1 MIMSETA
8 KAFVTDGR
16 SLAALAIARSLG
28 SKGIEVH
35 CGDDFATNVTSFS
48 KYVKHRYV
56 YPQPE
61 TEPEKFINYLLGLVQ
76 REKYDLILPVR
87 DKTTELISQYK
98 DRFLDYTDLLI
109 ADYDV
114 IQKFMDKGET
124 IKLARDMGISI
135 PGTYFPEEES
145 IEEIQH
151 KVTYPALVRPRRS
164 SGSRGI
170 EYVNSKDDLIQA
182 YYRVRSQYGEPIIQE
197 YISHEGGHYSL
208 AALFDDNSN
217 PISTHV
223 YLEIKQYP
231 ISGGPAVNAIS
242 VEKPAWADEYLSFLK
257 DNNWV
262 GPAHMDILYDVNAD
276 KPRLLEVN
284 PRFWMSLNLS
294 IQSGVDF
301 PYLLYQL
308 ATGQK
313 VSPVLEYQTG
323 VIYRWI
329 LPNEILWFF
338 QTNNKIQGLKDL
350 LNFKEEGTCHAT
362 YSKKDL
368 KPLFGVFAQGLYFLA
383 HSEKRKFIFKRG
395 W

>member
-1 MIMSETA
+1 MNMSEVA
-8 KAFVTDGR
+8 KVFVTDGR

-48 KYVKHRYV
+48 RYVKHNYV

-61 TEPEKFINYLLGLVQ
+61 AEPERFVDFLLKLVE
-76 REKYDLILPVR
+76 RENYDLILPVR
-87 DKTTELISQYK
+87 DKTTEIISQYK
-98 DRFLDYTDLLI
+98 DRFLDRTNLLI
-109 ADYDV
+109 ADYNI

-124 IKLARDMGISI
+124 IKLARDAKVSI
-135 PGTYFPEEES
+135 PNTYFPEEES
-145 IEEIQH
+145 IEQISH

-170 EYVNSKDDLIQA
+170 EYVNSQNDLLKA
-182 YYRVRSQYGEPIIQE
+182 YHYVRSQYGEPIIQE
-197 YISHEGGHYSL
+197 YISHEGGHYSV
-208 AALFDDNSN
+208 ATLFDSNSN
-217 PISTHV
+217 PVSTHV
-223 YLEIKQYP
+223 YVETKQYP
-231 ISGGPAVNAIS
+231 ISGGPAVNAVS
-242 VEKPAWADEYLSFLK
+242 VEKPAWVDEYLRFLK

-262 GPAHMDILYDVNAD
+262 GPAHMDVLYDINTNR
-276 KPRLLEVN
+276 PRLLEVN

-308 ATGQK
+308 STGEK
-313 VSPVLEYQTG
+313 VRPTQEYQTG
-323 VIYRWI
+323 VKYRWM
-329 LPNEILWFF
+329 LPNEILWLF
-338 QTNNKIQGLKDL
+338 QAKNKTQGLLDL
-350 LNFKEEGTCHAT
+350 LRFREKGTCHAT
-362 YSKKDL
+362 YNKEDL

-383 HSEKRKFIFKRG
+383 HSEKRKFMFKRG

>member
-1 MIMSETA
+1 MS
-8 KAFVTDGR
+8 KVLVLDGR
-16 SLAALAIARSLG
+16 SLAALAITRSLG
-28 SKGIEVH
+28 SKGIEVR

-48 KYVKHRYV
+48 RYVKHRYV

-61 TEPEKFINYLLGLVQ
+61 TEPEKFVEYLLTLVQ
-76 REKYDLILPVR
+76 RENYDLILPVR
-87 DKTTELISQYK
+87 DKTTEIISQYK
-98 DRFLDYTDLLI
+98 DQFLDYTNLLI
-109 ADYDV
+109 ADYNI

-124 IKLARDMGISI
+124 IKLARDMGITI
-135 PGTYFPEEES
+135 PDTYFPEEES
-145 IEEIQH
+145 IEQIKH
-151 KVTYPALVRPRRS
+151 KVTYPVLVRPRRS

-170 EYVNSKDDLIQA
+170 EYVNSKDDLIEA

-208 AALFDDNSN
+208 AALFDGDSN
-217 PISTHV
+217 LISTHV
-223 YLEIKQYP
+223 YVETKQYP

-242 VEKPAWADEYLSFLK
+242 VEKPAWADEYLRFLK

-262 GPAHMDILYDVNAD
+262 GPAHMDILYDINAN

-323 VIYRWI
+323 VKYRWI
-329 LPNEILWFF
+329 LPNEILWLF
-338 QTNNKIQGLKDL
+338 QTENKAQGILDL
-350 LNFKEEGTCHAT
+350 LNFREEGTCHAT

-368 KPLFGVFAQGLYFLA
+368 KPLLGVFAQGLYFLA